1 MNSLEGGHRAR
12 INIKNTF
19 VADIVITPIK
29 GERNEHISGYMVML
43 MDVTTQAEEERRI
56 KETIKDLS
64 VPILQIWDN
73 AIALPLVGNFD
84 VERGEIL
91 IPAVLEECTS
101 KQIRYVMVS
110 LAGINHFDESV
121 RQTLQKL
128 HDSLRLLGVQCIV
141 VGIKPQMAR
150 SIVELNNIMTF
161 RDAHDGCI
169 GLLHINRAM
178 FEHYEAGLAE
188 GGHEPGTARVS
199 DLLPVIL
206 ADDPEAA
213 WPRIA
218 PHVVHQMNTYR
229 LGSVEGTGHPA
240 PPLLKAE
247 DFPEKRPEDGSWAT
261 LEVLTPEEAAVRIHE
276 RIRGLP
282 VRHLIFWAS
291 IAGMPDDLVARHIEL
306 VAELPKLLERQAAGG

>member
-1 MNSLEGGHRAR
+1 MTKDLPFFITGTDALNSIGENIIIADKDFRIIWLNSKARESFTSIAPLFGLGTVDEIIGLSMDFFHERPAYQRQLVKSIEGGHRAR

-29 GERNEHISGYMVML
+29 GEKNEHVSGYMVML

-64 VPILQIWDN
+64 VPILQIWDH

-84 VERGEIL
+84 VERGDIL

-141 VGIKPQMAR
+141 VGIKPKMAK
-150 SIVELNNIMTF
+150 SIVELNNILTF
-161 RDAHDGCI
+161 RDAHE
-169 GLLHINRAM
+169 GLK
-178 FEHYEAGLAE
+178 Y
-188 GGHEPGTARVS
+188 
-199 DLLPVIL
+199 IL
-206 ADDPEAA
+206 NK
-213 WPRIA
+213 
-218 PHVVHQMNTYR
+218 Q
-229 LGSVEGTGHPA
+229 L
-240 PPLLKAE
+240 
-247 DFPEKRPEDGSWAT
+247 
-261 LEVLTPEEAAVRIHE
+261 
-276 RIRGLP
+276 
-282 VRHLIFWAS
+282 
-291 IAGMPDDLVARHIEL
+291 
-306 VAELPKLLERQAAGG
+306 